1 MNVVE
6 FDNHSN
12 FRLLKLSTMTII
24 FIIVIN
30 FSLNLFT
37 SKNIH
42 ISNKENLP
50 RSLIKSLTTSNSTKI
65 SEINN
70 QVEIS
75 REAGQY
81 YIIYEDV
88 KHSIATS
95 EFSYFNLSLTRV
107 NKVIPDRDIVRI
119 TEGIPFNEF
128 NETEKRNFLNLF
140 LHSNTFLKY
149 FS

>member
-70 QVEIS
+70 QVEI
-75 REAGQY
+75 
-81 YIIYEDV
+81 
-88 KHSIATS
+88 
-95 EFSYFNLSLTRV
+95 
-107 NKVIPDRDIVRI
+107 
-119 TEGIPFNEF
+119 
-128 NETEKRNFLNLF
+128 
-140 LHSNTFLKY
+140 
-149 FS
+149 